1 MPYGNQPVTVSH
13 PPKIFN
19 FSGAEKSEVLYEQWN
34 YEVSC
39 LIKEKFSD
47 ETKANVIRRSH
58 RGEAGKVAV
67 RLGHEAP
74 IPALLSKWIAYMESL
89 SERSRYLLVN
99 SKDNL
104 LQNGVAG

>member
-74 IPALLSKWIAYMESL
+74 IPALLSKLDSIYGIIERKESIL
-89 SERSRYLLVN
+89 AR
-99 SKDNL
+99 
-104 LQNGVAG
+104 QQQG